1 MIRKSLRA
9 KEIWRSALVLA
20 VAGRRG
26 RHYVCPRSSP
36 TGGSAMSSRLT
47 AMEIESQAFHSKF
60 RGYDPG
66 EVDLFLKSVAEEVE
80 RLNREHGEMLEE
92 LGGVRKEL
100 EELRAREQTLQ
111 KTLVSAQRM
120 TDEMKERA
128 GREGELLVQEAR
140 LQAERLLR
148 DAQERLARLEMD
160 INRSKLERG
169 TFERRLRAI
178 LEQHLALLE
187 MRDEAHGE
195 LDNLR
200 VLPHRLGSEAG

>member
-1 MIRKSLRA
+1 
-9 KEIWRSALVLA
+9 
-20 VAGRRG
+20 
-26 RHYVCPRSSP
+26 
-36 TGGSAMSSRLT
+36 MSSRLT
-47 AMEIESQAFHSKF
+47 AMEIENQAFRSKF

-66 EVDLFLKSVAEEVE
+66 DVDLFLKSVAEEVG
-80 RLNREHGEMLEE
+80 RLNLEHGEMLEE
-92 LGGVRKEL
+92 LGGLREELKEL
-100 EELRAREQTLQ
+100 RSREQTLQ

-178 LEQHLALLE
+178 LEQHLALLD
-187 MRDEAHGE
+187 MRNEAHGE
-195 LDNLR
+195 PDNLR